1 MNLLRIIMVII
12 MNKICITATVIII
25 VSLVIGVTTYKVLD
39 EHNDKLIEVEEKY
52 IIETAKTCLN
62 EKKCSGNEITL
73 QTLYDLDYLETEAD
87 PVTKEYYNPES
98 YVKIDGVNEEF
109 IVVR

>member
-1 MNLLRIIMVII
+1 

-98 YVKIDGVNEEF
+98 YVEIKEANYTF